1 VSARRLAVAFASM
14 LMAGCGVTRLQSA
27 RTTPRGLTRTTI
39 GESLVYLGDRGF
51 RVIEGVPPIPLD
63 IMVRHGATDRVDW
76 GIRLLF
82 GLGLLG
88 DVKWNLLDP
97 ARATALSVSAGT
109 GAAVDSSAGIIHV
122 PLTVSA
128 SHNVRPWF
136 IPYAAVGY
144 GTYWIIGYGEPMPGV
159 SYAGRSYT
167 GDGLLM
173 LHAGIELTRATGRAL
188 LLEYSVGVPVVNDP
202 GDFYGFATNQFFSIA
217 FRTGRGNI
225 YGRGLDRSR
234 GPEEPSGRPATV
246 D

>member
-1 VSARRLAVAFASM
+1 VIARRLALVFGSV
-14 LMAGCGVTRLQSA
+14 LLAGCGVTRLQSA
-27 RTTPRGLTRTTI
+27 RITPRGQTRTTI
-39 GESLVYLGDRGF
+39 GASLIHMGDRGF
-51 RVIEGVPPIPLD
+51 HIVGDIPAAPLD

-97 ARATALSVSAGT
+97 ARATALSVSVGT
-109 GAAVDSSAGIIHV
+109 GAAVDSGVVLHV

-144 GTYWIIGYGEPMPGV
+144 GAYWVIGYGDPMPGV

-173 LHAGIELTRATGRAL
+173 LHAGVELTRATGRAL
-188 LLEYSVGVPVVNDP
+188 FLEYSVGLPVVNDP
-202 GDFYGFATNQFFSIA
+202 GDFYGFATNHFVSIA
-217 FRTGRGNI
+217 FRTGRGSI
-225 YGRGLDRSR
+225 FSRGLDPHP
-234 GPEEPSGRPATV
+234 GPDGPSGP

>member
-1 VSARRLAVAFASM
+1 VIARRLALALGLV
-14 LMAGCGVTRLQSA
+14 LLAGCGVTRLQSA
-27 RTTPRGLTRTTI
+27 RTTPRGHTRTTI
-39 GESLVYLGDRGF
+39 GASLVHLGDRGF
-51 RVIEGVPPIPLD
+51 SVLGDIPAAPVD
-63 IMVRHGATDRVDW
+63 ILVRHGATDRVDW
-76 GIRLLF
+76 GIRLLL

-97 ARATALSVSAGT
+97 ARATALSVSAGV
-109 GAAVDSSAGIIHV
+109 GGAVDSSAGLIHV

-144 GTYWIIGYGEPMPGV
+144 GTYWVIGYGERTPGV

-188 LLEYSVGVPVVNDP
+188 FLEYGVGLPVVNDP
-202 GDFYGFATNQFFSIA
+202 GDSYGFATNHFFSIA
-217 FRTGRGNI
+217 FRTGRGNL
-225 YGRGLDRSR
+225 YSRGLDPHPGRD
-234 GPEEPSGRPATV
+234 EPSGP

>member
-1 VSARRLAVAFASM
+1 VIARRLALAFG
-14 LMAGCGVTRLQSA
+14 LVLLAGCGVTRLQSA
-27 RTTPRGLTRTTI
+27 RTTPRGHTRTTI

-51 RVIEGVPPIPLD
+51 KVEGVPAIPLD
-63 IMVRHGATDRVDW
+63 LMVRHGATDRVDW

-97 ARATALSVSAGT
+97 ARPTALSVSVGT
-109 GAAVDSSAGIIHV
+109 GAAVDSGVVLHV
-122 PLTVSA
+122 PVTVTA

-144 GTYWIIGYGEPMPGV
+144 GTYWIIGYGEQMPGV

-173 LHAGIELTRATGRAL
+173 LHAGVELTRATGRAFF
-188 LLEYSVGVPVVNDP
+188 LEYGVSLPVVNDP
-202 GDFYGFATNQFFSIA
+202 GDFYGFATNHFFSIA
-217 FRTGRGNI
+217 FRTGRGRI
-225 YGRGLDRSR
+225 LSRGLDPNPAPD
-234 GPEEPSGRPATV
+234 GPAGPANV

>member
-1 VSARRLAVAFASM
+1 
-14 LMAGCGVTRLQSA
+14 VTRLQSA
-27 RTTPRGLTRTTI
+27 RTTPRGHTRTTI
-39 GESLVYLGDRGF
+39 GESSVYLGDRGF
-51 RVIEGVPPIPLD
+51 TVGPPPIPPD

-97 ARATALSVSAGT
+97 ARATALSVSAGA
-109 GAAVDSSAGIIHV
+109 GGAVDSSAGLIHV

-144 GTYWIIGYGEPMPGV
+144 GTYWVIGYGNQTPGV

-173 LHAGIELTRATGRAL
+173 LHAGIELTRATGRAFF
-188 LLEYSVGVPVVNDP
+188 LEYSVGLPVVHDP
-202 GDFYGFATNQFFSIA
+202 GDFYGFATNHFFSIA
-217 FRTGRGNI
+217 FRTGRGSL
-225 YGRGLDRSR
+225 YSRGLDPHP
-234 GPEEPSGRPATV
+234 GPNAPSVP

>member
-1 VSARRLAVAFASM
+1 MIARRFALAFAVM

-27 RTTPRGLTRTTI
+27 RTTPRGHTRTTV
-39 GESLVYLGDRGF
+39 GASLVHLGDRGF
-51 RVIEGVPPIPLD
+51 TVLGDVPTVPLD
-63 IMVRHGATDRVDW
+63 LMVRHGATDRVDW
-76 GIRLLF
+76 GVRLLF

-97 ARATALSVSAGT
+97 ARATALSVSAGL
-109 GAAVDSSAGIIHV
+109 GAAYDAATIIHV
-122 PLTVSA
+122 PLTLSA
-128 SHNVRPWF
+128 SHTVRPWF

-144 GTYWIIGYGEPMPGV
+144 GTYWVIGYGDPVPGV

-188 LLEYSVGVPVVNDP
+188 LLEYSVAVPVVNDP
-202 GDFYGFATNQFFSIA
+202 GDAYGFATNHFFSIA
-217 FRTGRGNI
+217 FRTGRGSI
-225 YGRGLDRSR
+225 FSRGLDPHPAPD
-234 GPEEPSGRPATV
+234 GPSGP

>member
-1 VSARRLAVAFASM
+1 VIARRLAVAFG
-14 LMAGCGVTRLQSA
+14 LVLLAGCGVTRLQSA
-27 RTTPRGLTRTTI
+27 RTTPRGHTRTTI
-39 GESLVYLGDRGF
+39 GTSLVHLGDRGF
-51 RVIEGVPPIPLD
+51 HVYGDIPAVPLD
-63 IMVRHGATDRVDW
+63 IMVRRGATDRVDW

-97 ARATALSVSAGT
+97 ARATALSISAGA
-109 GAAVDSSAGIIHV
+109 GGAVDAGGIIHV
-122 PLTVSA
+122 PVTVSA

-144 GTYWIIGYGEPMPGV
+144 GAYWVIDYGDRMPGV

-173 LHAGIELTRATGRAL
+173 LHAGIELTRATGRAF
-188 LLEYSVGVPVVNDP
+188 LLEYSVGLPVVNDP
-202 GDFYGFATNQFFSIA
+202 GDFYAFATNHFFSLA
-217 FRTGRGNI
+217 FRTGRGRI
-225 YGRGLDRSR
+225 LSRGLDPNPAPD
-234 GPEEPSGRPATV
+234 GPAGP

>member
-1 VSARRLAVAFASM
+1 MIARRLALALGLV
-14 LMAGCGVTRLQSA
+14 LLAGCGVTRLQSA
-27 RTTPRGLTRTTI
+27 RTTPRGHTRTTI
-39 GESLVYLGDRGF
+39 GASLVHLGDRGF
-51 RVIEGVPPIPLD
+51 TVHGDIPAAPLD

-97 ARATALSVSAGT
+97 ARATALSVSGGLGAAYDAGT
-109 GAAVDSSAGIIHV
+109 VIHV
-122 PLTVSA
+122 PVTISA

-144 GTYWIIGYGEPMPGV
+144 GAYWVLGYGERTPGV

-173 LHAGIELTRATGRAL
+173 LHAGIELTRATGRAFF
-188 LLEYSVGVPVVNDP
+188 LEYSVGLPVVNDP
-202 GDFYGFATNQFFSIA
+202 GDLYGFATNHFFSVA
-217 FRTGRGNI
+217 FRTGRGNL
-225 YGRGLDRSR
+225 YGRGLDPHP
-234 GPEEPSGRPATV
+234 GPDGQSGP